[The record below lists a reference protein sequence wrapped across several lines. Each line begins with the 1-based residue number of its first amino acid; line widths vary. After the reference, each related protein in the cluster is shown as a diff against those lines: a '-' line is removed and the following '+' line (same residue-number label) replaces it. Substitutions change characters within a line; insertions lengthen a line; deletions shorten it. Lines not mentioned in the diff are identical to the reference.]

1 MHITY
6 DTPLA
11 DSDIRRFIFNKV
23 TSAVAAFFRAENLL
37 VSMRAHEIILWLSTD
52 TPPIFS
58 VKDSN
63 RSEKDLLADHS
74 SQLRK

>member
-1 MHITY
+1 M
-6 DTPLA
+6 
-11 DSDIRRFIFNKV
+11 
-23 TSAVAAFFRAENLL
+23 AAFFRAENLL